1 MALFFPMP
9 GNEDLAHELAVHTA
23 SGTGRIESRHFPDGE
38 TYVRVHGDAKDQEA
52 FAVCTLAHPDEQF
65 LPLVF
70 AARVIRATG
79 AKSVTLVAPYLS
91 YLRQDRAFTEG
102 EAVSSRIFADLI
114 GREFDRLVTID
125 PHLHRYASLDE
136 VYDIPAT
143 VVHAGALIA
152 AWVRNNV
159 SAPVVLG
166 PDEESVQWVEEIA
179 READC
184 PWAVFR
190 KERRGDREVQ
200 LTAPELDSYRNRT
213 PVLVDDVISSGT
225 TMKEAAK
232 LLLAAG
238 LQPPHCVAVHGLL
251 TEETAA
257 ELRRLTQSLLTTD
270 SVRNTHGKLK
280 VAPLLA
286 EHLAIASV

>member
-9 GNEDLAHELAVHTA
+9 GNEDLAHELAVRTA

-38 TYVRVHGDAKDQEA
+38 TYVRVHGDAKDQDA
-52 FAVCTLAHPDEQF
+52 FLVCTLARPDEQF

-79 AKSVTLVAPYLS
+79 AKSMTLVAPYLS
-91 YLRQDRAFTEG
+91 YLRQDRAFNGG

-136 VYDIPAT
+136 VYDIPTT
-143 VVHAGALIA
+143 VVHAGQLIA
-152 AWVRNNV
+152 VWVRENV
-159 SAPVVLG
+159 NVPVVLG
-166 PDEESVQWVEEIA
+166 PDEESAQWVEEIA
-179 READC
+179 RGAGC

-190 KERRGDREVQ
+190 KERHGDREVQ
-200 LTAPELDSYRNRT
+200 LTAPELDAYRHCT

-238 LQPPHCVAVHGLL
+238 LPAPQCIAVHGLL

-270 SVRNTHGKLK
+270 SVPNAYGQLK
-280 VAPLLA
+280 VASLLA
-286 EHLAIASV
+286 GHLATAPV

>member
-9 GNEDLAHELAVHTA
+9 GNEDLAHELAVRTA

-38 TYVRVHGDAKDQEA
+38 TYVRVHGDAKDQDA
-52 FAVCTLAHPDEQF
+52 FLVCTLARPDEQF

-79 AKSVTLVAPYLS
+79 AKSMTLVAPYLS
-91 YLRQDRAFTEG
+91 YLRQDRAFNGG

-136 VYDIPAT
+136 VYDIPTT
-143 VVHAGALIA
+143 VVHAGQLIA
-152 AWVRNNV
+152 VWVRENV
-159 SAPVVLG
+159 NVPVVLG
-166 PDEESVQWVEEIA
+166 PDEESAQWVEEIA
-179 READC
+179 RGAGC

-190 KERRGDREVQ
+190 KERHGDREVQ
-200 LTAPELDSYRNRT
+200 LTAPELNAYRHCT

-238 LQPPHCVAVHGLL
+238 LPAPQCIAVHGLL

-270 SVRNTHGKLK
+270 SVPNAYGQLK
-280 VAPLLA
+280 VASLLA
-286 EHLAIASV
+286 GHLATAPV

>member
-9 GNEDLAHELAVHTA
+9 GNEDLAHELAVRTA

-38 TYVRVHGDAKDQEA
+38 TYVRVHGDAKDQDA
-52 FAVCTLAHPDEQF
+52 FLVCTLARPDEQF

-79 AKSVTLVAPYLS
+79 AKSMTLVAPYLS
-91 YLRQDRAFTEG
+91 YLRQDRAFNGG

-136 VYDIPAT
+136 VYDIPTT
-143 VVHAGALIA
+143 VVHAGQLIA
-152 AWVRNNV
+152 VWVRENV
-159 SAPVVLG
+159 NVPVVLG
-166 PDEESVQWVEEIA
+166 PDEESAQWVEEIA
-179 READC
+179 RGAGC

-190 KERRGDREVQ
+190 KERHGDREVQ
-200 LTAPELDSYRNRT
+200 LTAPELDAYRHCT

-238 LQPPHCVAVHGLL
+238 LPAPQCIAVHGLL

-270 SVRNTHGKLK
+270 SVPNAYGQLK
-280 VAPLLA
+280 VASLLA
-286 EHLAIASV
+286 EHLATAPV